1 MRNLYLTATSAKS
14 GKSAIALGLMSL
26 LRGSLNTVGFFRP
39 IISQINA
46 DWKDH
51 DITLINTYFKSQFD
65 YEECYACSLAEAREL
80 INAGQVDV
88 LMEKILRKYNEL
100 AQKCDFVL
108 CEGTDFMGKD
118 TTFESELN
126 FEIAANLGADLILI
140 ANAQTN
146 NIEELESGFHANT
159 ESAKNKGADVLA
171 YLFNMSALSIDEKN
185 TLFDNI
191 HSDIKTEI
199 QLYAIPENETLTR
212 PAISD
217 IQKYLGARLL
227 YGHERVDSLVSDYL
241 VAAMQVNNFMNY
253 IREGNLVITPADRSD
268 IVLASLTTKL
278 SSAYPDISGI
288 LITGGTDLPRSIR
301 TLIDGWTG
309 TPTPLLAV
317 ESHTFKTVSTLMD
330 LHGRINPEDT
340 KKINLALSIFE
351 TNVNAENLLSK
362 ILVEQNSEKKTPMM
376 FEFQLMEQAR
386 KQRMRIVL
394 PEGKEER
401 VLKACEVISQRN
413 VADIILLGNIADIQ
427 RKARD
432 LGVDISAATIIN
444 PAESEHLDDFVNT
457 YHELRKAKGMTA
469 EQARDRMLD
478 ATYFGTM
485 MVHKNLADGMVSGAI
500 NTTGHTVRPALE
512 FIKTKPSF
520 SIVSS
525 VFFMCLKDRVLA
537 FGDCAINPD
546 PNAEQLAEIALSAAD
561 TAKTFGLE
569 PRVALLSYSTGTSGK
584 GVDVDKVVEATRI
597 ARERD
602 PNLLIEGP
610 IQYDAAIDP
619 EVALTKLPDSKV
631 AGRATVFIF
640 PDLNTGNNTYKAVQR
655 AAGAIAIGPVL
666 QGLNKPVND
675 LSRGC
680 SVADIVNT
688 VIITAV
694 QAQADK

>member
-1 MRNLYLTATSAKS
+1 MKNLYLTSASTKS
-14 GKSAIALGLMSL
+14 GKSAIALGVMSL
-26 LRGSLNTVGFFRP
+26 LKGSLNTVGFFRP
-39 IISQINA
+39 IISASNDVQ
-46 DWKDH
+46 DH
-51 DITLINTYFKSQFD
+51 DITLINSYFKLSFE
-65 YEECYACSLAEAREL
+65 YEECFACTLNEAREL
-80 INAGQVDV
+80 INAGQTDV

-100 AQKCDFVL
+100 AAKCDFVL
-108 CEGTDFMGKD
+108 CEGTDFLGKD
-118 TTFESELN
+118 TTFESEIN
-126 FEIAANLGADLILI
+126 YEIAANLNADVMLIT
-140 ANAQTN
+140 NAKDSN
-146 NIEELESGFHANT
+146 LEELESSFYANT
-159 ESAKNKGADVLA
+159 ESAYAKGADVLA
-171 YLFNMSALSIDEKN
+171 YIFNMSDLASDEKAI
-185 TLFDNI
+185 LFQKINEDSSN
-191 HSDIKTEI
+191 EI
-199 QLYAIPENETLTR
+199 QLYAIPENETLTK
-212 PAISD
+212 PTISD

-227 YGHERVDSLVSDYL
+227 YGHERVENLVSDYL

-268 IVLASLTTKL
+268 IVLASLSSQI

-309 TPTPLLAV
+309 TPMPLLTV

-340 KKINLALSIFE
+340 KKINLALSTFE
-351 TNVNAENLLSK
+351 TNVNAEQLLSK
-362 ILVEQNSEKKTPMM
+362 ILVEHNSEKKTPMM

-394 PEGKEER
+394 PEGMEER
-401 VLKACEVISQRN
+401 ILRACEVISQRN
-413 VADIILLGNIADIQ
+413 VADIVLLGNPTDIQ
-427 RKARD
+427 RKARE
-432 LGVDISAATIIN
+432 LGVDISSATILD
-444 PAESEHLDDFVNT
+444 PATSEHLDDFVNT
-457 YHELRKAKGMTA
+457 YYEIRKAKGMTE

-546 PNAEQLAEIALSAAD
+546 PNAEQLAEIAISAAD

-569 PRVALLSYSTGTSGK
+569 ARVAMLSYSTGTSGK
-584 GVDVDKVVEATRI
+584 GVDVDKVAEATKI
-597 ARERD
+597 ARERA
-602 PNLLIEGP
+602 PKLLIEGP

-619 EVALTKLPDSKV
+619 EVARTKLPDSKV

-680 SVADIVNT
+680 TVTDIVNT

-694 QAQADK
+694 QAQAEKK